1 MAAENEGIMSLP
13 QGNESAA
20 APQISLDDAYGAIRG
35 GLEDVSPE
43 VATDMQGAL
52 NEIMPMLDELEDDQL
67 DMLIEVFQY
76 ILDRPDEYAENVKQL
91 AESDLIDPGMLP
103 DEYDPEILSAI
114 LVVFVEARRQR
125 QMGNQRAAVAEV
137 PMPPAQMA
145 RGGIAEA
152 ARLVASKGRYGDT
165 MLAHITPEEAR
176 LLKSRGGSGTI
187 NPETGQPEFLKKL
200 VKKIGN
206 VITGTAKGIGKAISN
221 TVKGVVN
228 VAKKIVKSPIGRIV
242 ATVAL
247 AAFLGPGAFG
257 FAGAG
262 LSAGASAA
270 IASGTVTAIGGGN
283 AKDILRS
290 AAVGFLGAP
299 GGPVANYVGRTIGAG
314 AMGVTNAA
322 AASAINAGLVST
334 GVGLLSGQNLADAV
348 KSGLVSG
355 AISGSVTGF
364 QQGFGAQV
372 PKPMTVP
379 MPLGG
384 SPAGQA
390 PGTSPTGLMSP
401 VESLDFG
408 GTPPANLF
416 MPDRPEG
423 IANYP
428 QVMAYR
434 AAQEGDFSRVARL
447 QETYGDRITGRYIP
461 GAGAT
466 TPGAPAAVA
475 APGASQ
481 TALDQIYGDIAQR
494 GAPGAV
500 AAPGAPAPGT
510 PGTPGGPRPVP
521 GVMSSLG
528 RMGGGISNILQGNVR
543 QGFGELAS
551 GSKDLF
557 LPGSS
562 TPAELR
568 GTSEYTSAVARGAT
582 DAAALAEAGKTY
594 NPSIIRSYGPGL
606 AAGLGIMGMSGG
618 FTPKQLP
625 ESELAQQ
632 LRGTPGEDLIAARP
646 SQYIPQGLPG
656 IQYGPSGEIIGSSPY
671 YSPRTMEDVRVST
684 PGIMPQGMGG
694 PMYQAPQY
702 AMGAGQMVPQPY
714 NTSAMY
720 SNPFFNPYLGMPMR
734 AADGGIASLE
744 KGGYP
749 RRTGQISGPGTETS
763 DSIPAMLSDGEFVMT
778 AKAVRG
784 AGKGNRRAGAKKMYA
799 LMHQL
804 ERNASRG

>member
-1 MAAENEGIMSLP
+1 
-13 QGNESAA
+13 
-20 APQISLDDAYGAIRG
+20 
-35 GLEDVSPE
+35 
-43 VATDMQGAL
+43 
-52 NEIMPMLDELEDDQL
+52 
-67 DMLIEVFQY
+67 
-76 ILDRPDEYAENVKQL
+76 
-91 AESDLIDPGMLP
+91 
-103 DEYDPEILSAI
+103 
-114 LVVFVEARRQR
+114 
-125 QMGNQRAAVAEV
+125 
-137 PMPPAQMA
+137 
-145 RGGIAEA
+145 
-152 ARLVASKGRYGDT
+152 
-165 MLAHITPEEAR
+165 
-176 LLKSRGGSGTI
+176 
-187 NPETGQPEFLKKL
+187 
-200 VKKIGN
+200 
-206 VITGTAKGIGKAISN
+206 
-221 TVKGVVN
+221 
-228 VAKKIVKSPIGRIV
+228 
-242 ATVAL
+242 
-247 AAFLGPGAFG
+247 
-257 FAGAG
+257 
-262 LSAGASAA
+262 
-270 IASGTVTAIGGGN
+270 
-283 AKDILRS
+283 
-290 AAVGFLGAP
+290 
-299 GGPVANYVGRTIGAG
+299 
-314 AMGVTNAA
+314 
-322 AASAINAGLVST
+322 
-334 GVGLLSGQNLADAV
+334 
-348 KSGLVSG
+348 
-355 AISGSVTGF
+355 
-364 QQGFGAQV
+364 
-372 PKPMTVP
+372 
-379 MPLGG
+379 
-384 SPAGQA
+384 
-390 PGTSPTGLMSP
+390 
-401 VESLDFG
+401 
-408 GTPPANLF
+408 
-416 MPDRPEG
+416 
-423 IANYP
+423 
-428 QVMAYR
+428 
-434 AAQEGDFSRVARL
+434 
-447 QETYGDRITGRYIP
+447 
-461 GAGAT
+461 
-466 TPGAPAAVA
+466 
-475 APGASQ
+475 
-481 TALDQIYGDIAQR
+481 
-494 GAPGAV
+494 
-500 AAPGAPAPGT
+500 
-510 PGTPGGPRPVP
+510 
-521 GVMSSLG
+521 
-528 RMGGGISNILQGNVR
+528 MGGGISNILQGNVR

-568 GTSEYTSAVARGAT
+568 GTPEYTSAVARGAT

-720 SNPFFNPYLGMPMR
+720 SSPFFNPYLGMPMR

>member
-20 APQISLDDAYGAIRG
+20 APQISLDDAYDAVRG
-35 GLEDVSPE
+35 GLEDTSPE

-52 NEIMPMLDELEDDQL
+52 NEIIPMLDELEDDQL
-67 DMLIEVFQY
+67 DMLIQVFQKM
-76 ILDRPDEYAENVKQL
+76 LDKPEEYAKTLKEL
-91 AESDLIDPGMLP
+91 LDAGALDPGMLP
-103 DEYDPEILSAI
+103 EEYDPEILSAI
-114 LVVFVEARRQR
+114 LMVFVEARRQR
-125 QMGNQRAAVAEV
+125 QMGNQRETMAEV

-152 ARLVASKGRYGDT
+152 ARMVASKGRNGDT
-165 MLAHITPEEAR
+165 MLAHITPQEAQMLR
-176 LLKSRGGSGTI
+176 AKGGSGTI
-187 NPETGQPEFLKKL
+187 NPETGLPEFFLKSVFKA
-200 VKKIGN
+200 V
-206 VITGTAKGIGKAISN
+206 GKV
-221 TVKGVVN
+221 VKGVVN
-228 VAKKIVKSPIGRIV
+228 AVKKVAKSPIGRILG
-242 ATVAL
+242 TIAL
-247 AAFLGPGAFG
+247 AAFIGPTAFG
-257 FAGAG
+257 ASLGTAGTAAFS
-262 LSAGASAA
+262 SAT
-270 IASGTVTAIGGGN
+270 ITALGGGN
-283 AKDILRS
+283 LKDVLRS
-290 AAVGFLGAP
+290 AAVGYLGAP

-334 GVGLLSGQNLADAV
+334 GVGLLSGQKLSDAV

-355 AISGSVTGF
+355 AISGGITGF
-364 QQGFGAQV
+364 RQGFGAQV

-461 GAGAT
+461 GAGA
-466 TPGAPAAVA
+466 PAPVAPAAVA

-528 RMGGGISNILQGNVR
+528 RMGEGISNILQGNVK
-543 QGFGELAS
+543 QGFGELS
-551 GSKDLF
+551 TGSKDLF
-557 LPGSS
+557 LPDSS
-562 TPAELR
+562 TPAQLR
-568 GTSEYTSAVARGAT
+568 ETPEYTSAVARGAT

-606 AAGLGIMGMSGG
+606 AAGLGIMGMTGG

-625 ESELAQQ
+625 ESALARQV
-632 LRGTPGEDLIAARP
+632 RGTPGEDLIAARP

-656 IQYGPSGEIIGSSPY
+656 IQYGPSGEIVGSSPY

-684 PGIMPQGMGG
+684 PGIMPQ
-694 PMYQAPQY
+694 AI
-702 AMGAGQMVPQPY
+702 GAGQMVPQPY

-720 SNPFFNPYLGMPMR
+720 SSPFFNPYLGMPMR

-784 AGKGNRRAGAKKMYA
+784 AGKGDRRAGAKKMYA